1 MNQHS
6 KDGDKVYGYNQEWF
20 DSDDVEEAA
29 ASADVLEDECIVYE
43 GTLKKLTVSE
53 HLSKHAAIGFV
64 EDLTE
69 RIGELQHEDWD
80 YEDVQHS
87 LEFVD
92 ELKKLVDK
100 HITVKGG
107 LWNIVDIKEIK
118 MVRDGDYW
126 ARA

>member
-1 MNQHS
+1 MNR
-6 KDGDKVYGYNQEWF
+6 KDGAKVYGYNQEWF
-20 DSDDVEEAA
+20 DSDDAEEAA
-29 ASADVLEDECIVYE
+29 ANADVLEDECFVYE
-43 GTLKKLTVSE
+43 GTLKKLTVSA
-53 HLSKHAAIGFV
+53 HLGKHTAIGFV
-64 EDLTE
+64 ETLTE
-69 RIGELQHEDWD
+69 CIGDEQHEDWD
-80 YEDVQHS
+80 YTDVQHS
-87 LEFVD
+87 PEFVD